1 MFEKALSRSRG
12 PSGKYF
18 EAYLIRRTVGKVLGA
33 MPKEYLSDILSKERF
48 SKASRDEICNTI
60 EIIGAMDNENLVN
73 ILEVPLGHSDFMVRE
88 KVIFNLGR
96 MKGQNSAQ
104 LLKIALQDPDE
115 KLHNA
120 ALDTLKNRKDEFAKQ
135 ILTAD
140 YKK

>member
-1 MFEKALSRSRG
+1 MLDEFIRRIELGLDWATLAELLILFRNKSVKRMFEKALSRSRG

-18 EAYLIRRTVGKVLGA
+18 EAYLIRRTVGKV
-33 MPKEYLSDILSKERF
+33 
-48 SKASRDEICNTI
+48 
-60 EIIGAMDNENLVN
+60 IGAMDNENLVN

-96 MKGQNSAQ
+96 MKDQNSAQ

-135 ILTAD
+135 ILTRRTP
-140 YKK
+140 